1 MLTRLKQLC
10 HRFIYGPDPP
20 KVSDYEDLDT
30 PEHDL
35 LKPNGVEY
43 RLPVLLKPPKVKFK
57 YKQPK
62 MKRPS

>member
-1 MLTRLKQLC
+1 MLTKLRQFFHRL
-10 HRFIYGPDPP
+10 IYGPDPP
-20 KVSDYEDLDT
+20 KVSDYEDLDS

-43 RLPVLLKPPKVKFK
+43 RFPVILKPPKVKFK

-62 MKRPS
+62 TKHPT